1 VIESVAVGSASV
13 APKIV
18 PIGTRIFVCV
28 RLHDCVGSIVSEIF
42 VSGIVVCLGAFVG
55 VGIKFIR
62 PKIIGIR
69 LKNGGIIN
77 FIVIRDANIIVIRDA
92 NVSVVVDFNVI
103 IAVRFLDN
111 IIVGFG
117 RIENIFGNIS
127 YSSADSTSSFKT
139 SSTDAFGRHSN
150 SGTPPLISGW
160 PSFSAMASTA
170 EMTALVM
177 GISVY

>member
-1 VIESVAVGSASV
+1 MIESVAVGSASV

-69 LKNGGIIN
+69 LKNGGISN
-77 FIVIRDANIIVIRDA
+77 FIVIRDANIIIVLKGI
-92 NVSVVVDFNVI
+92 NVI
-103 IAVRFLDN
+103 VVVRFLDN
-111 IIVGFG
+111 IVVGG
-117 RIENIFGNIS
+117 SVGS
-127 YSSADSTSSFKT
+127 K
-139 SSTDAFGRHSN
+139 
-150 SGTPPLISGW
+150 
-160 PSFSAMASTA
+160 FS
-170 EMTALVM
+170 
-177 GISVY
+177 

>member
-1 VIESVAVGSASV
+1 MVTVGSASV

-18 PIGTRIFVCV
+18 LIRIRILVCV
-28 RLHDCVGSIVSEIF
+28 KLHDCVGSIASGIF

-55 VGIKFIR
+55 VGIKLIR
-62 PKIIGIR
+62 PKIIGIG
-69 LKNGGIIN
+69 LKNEGIIN
-77 FIVIRDANIIVIRDA
+77 FIVIRNANIIAVKG
-92 NVSVVVDFNVI
+92 FNVI
-103 IAVRFLDN
+103 VVVRFLDN

-117 RIENIFGNIS
+117 RIENIFGKIS
-127 YSSADSTSSFKT
+127 YSSADSTSSFKK

-150 SGTPPLISGW
+150 SGTPPLIRGW